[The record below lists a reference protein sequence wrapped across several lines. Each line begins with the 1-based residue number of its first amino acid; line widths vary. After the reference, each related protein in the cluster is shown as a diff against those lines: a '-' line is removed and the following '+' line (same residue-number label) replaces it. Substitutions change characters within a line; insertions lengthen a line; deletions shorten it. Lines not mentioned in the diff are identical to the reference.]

1 MSPAE
6 YVYAIVAGLSL
17 VGGFVLEWRRG
28 GDFAA
33 RLAAL
38 EQQDL
43 PVRVATIEAMQD
55 RMRRSM

>member
-28 GDFAA
+28 GDFGA

-38 EQQDL
+38 EVENLAD
-43 PVRVATIEAMQD
+43 RVANIEQARERMQ
-55 RMRRSM
+55 RNW